1 MLQAEVA
8 LEAWSLIQPSG
19 TSAPAPVLGASLP
32 HLDRL
37 QLSDDGFNQAISICS
52 APQIGTT
59 GDVEFLSFWRAL
71 GEAKCSH
78 GKSYSEGPVSEALE
92 TDDMLTSEGM
102 GPDRDRLIRELEEV
116 RDELLDRFEAG
127 PGLPELPATVLRD
140 VVKSI
145 RQRSVAPEF
154 WGHLLG
160 EICIDQGVLSVS
172 EVTMVLLTWLREA
185 AGWQPIEPS
194 RTVSGTASASAT
206 LATSAT
212 SASGS
217 EDQELTMLAGHLRQA
232 LDLGMG
238 PSPPP
243 MAESMYASK
252 GLGLRRPDVDSL
264 AAEALDQVEA
274 EALGD
279 SDPPV
284 AQSGKSNGSGYADVE
299 KANMRTAMLSLSAD
313 IRAGGGAPECKAGW
327 MRSAMLP
334 LTPSPGAPE
343 PPATQPTCGTQEDGT
358 TLTRPLIASLD
369 KEDVEHLR
377 RLRQFSDSDLRHPCA
392 GEVAEKPAR
401 ERAFIR
407 SAMLPLS
414 TTGFSGEVDAGWP
427 VFVHIYDVTQ
437 EVGIRRLNKVLAN
450 KRLPVKFGGVF
461 HAGVEA
467 YFLRAGGLPDD
478 GIASK
483 PPMGYN
489 SWNDLECRPSEAKL
503 KAIADKIEHVGLLAL
518 GYEYIVVDDCWMIS
532 RAADGTLMADRKAFP
547 SGMKELGDYLHGLG
561 FKYGIYTDRGYKT
574 CASRPASMGHEAED
588 GRLFGSWG
596 VDFVKN
602 DGCVDP
608 ECGDTMEGYPE
619 SGKCDDK
626 GKRAALRKYRLL
638 AEALNQ
644 SGRPI
649 VHSICGWNP
658 WYAPVG
664 RQIGHLWHLCRSV
677 RVCLHAHPT
686 LFGSML
692 TWLVAPVLLSYYSFG
707 EAVELHK
714 YAEDAPGRRHVSG
727 PEAPALLRSERR
739 AIAVSDQGEPSGL
752 NEELLQ
758 LESEVSSY
766 EKSAAEDSAVESDE
780 DAPKVVACAGTVQGA
795 VPQGFEYPENYP
807 SDPAWTVKD
816 IWNSN
821 KRGFYGPGVANARY
835 AAVTLAEH
843 QPMGGYYY
851 IVFGD
856 RLPNQTAEMKL
867 DLPMSDCEFGDA
879 AKVYMRTGSRP
890 DSEPRASGNLTTTW
904 NGTTW
909 RLYENPAAPRPAPK
923 EEEEE
928 STIFPFIKFPSLDA
942 ASNLTTKHPDHT
954 AFANKTPEEAVP
966 PDPFVIKI
974 KGLSAPATTT
984 GEASLHNDVSQI
996 KQTLQEVWQ
1005 EIQTLKLA
1013 GGNVEGLSDNIPSG
1027 FDPEEDVVNIK
1038 DLYLAGRLHPKKGH
1052 FQIDA
1057 DGSSS
1062 IHEDGVN
1069 LRLDPGTFPSPL
1081 SGDNDLYMNL
1091 AGYSC
1096 SKFWGTLRITK
1107 DRPEGAKG
1115 ITFFAFQDNKTVASV
1130 LVGGKVKRD
1139 FGFQYRLNPKANNM
1153 TIRVHDHGTPDKDF
1167 FEVEAYLSCKV
1178 DCGGRALDTD
1188 SGSCESL
1195 AHDQVRCELA
1205 ADPHGRPCQWNGASC
1220 LSIAS
1225 GRCSRETLCFEVLDG
1240 YSECTSR
1247 NEGFQSCAQ
1256 RTNEKGTLCGW
1267 KDREQKCF
1275 TSTFNCKALEHCC
1288 ALLLLC
1294 IANFLA
1300 HASKEVSEGTLA
1312 WCQEKQG
1319 MSEELTVE
1327 HECVTADVRDWK
1339 GVYEAAR
1346 VMEKLSL
1353 YHGPHGWNDPD
1364 MLIGSSQGA
1373 KLLLTPAQSRA
1384 QFSLWAVMSAPLML
1398 GANVLKLTDFDLE
1411 TYSNADAIRI
1421 NQDALFESG
1430 RVVHSNCPDY
1440 PSFRTGVK
1448 PDGSPLFEILWPDGG
1463 VNCGRHYAKT
1473 CALCSS
1479 HGRDDCFGDCEWRS
1493 PGNKPPACLPAYKN
1507 DTAKTEVVCGNHK
1520 AASCAD
1526 CPQGHGRTWCNKD
1539 CFWFDEGSCVPSS
1552 NPGQA
1557 RIEDRWHPWTVS
1569 IFHAEDKRQCQ
1580 IVWAKTLSGGSTAV
1594 AAVNFAKTP
1603 ANLVLPL
1610 SSVLKP
1616 WQAGVL
1622 VRNLWYGEERVEETS
1637 LNLQLEAE
1645 GGHELLELLD
1655 PDNAPV
1661 NTAARRERPR
1671 PSRRKKATVKSRSPL
1686 TEQVHEVSAQ
1696 STEPATD
1703 GSLEALLARAPRSA
1717 LEDLVR
1723 QSIRGHSSVTIED
1736 LLRRWPPEPD
1746 EPGTSVLRPPESM
1759 PTWLVNGE
1767 EWSYGATETQE
1778 EPGVNQNRPKM
1789 HPDHHYRQTVV
1800 MPCTHLSAVQIKE
1813 MTEQLSR
1820 EYPGPAYDLLRRN
1833 CCHFADDFCQRL
1845 GVGRIPSWV
1854 YRLARIAARIENFL
1868 QAAQRIRTPC

>member
-19 TSAPAPVLGASLP
+19 TSVPAPALGASLP
-32 HLDRL
+32 RLDRL
-37 QLSDDGFNQAISICS
+37 QLGDDSFDQAISICS

-71 GEAKCSH
+71 SEAQSSH
-78 GKSYSEGPVSEALE
+78 GKPYSEGPVSEAE
-92 TDDMLTSEGM
+92 TDAVLTCEGM

-116 RDELLDRFEAG
+116 RDELLDRLEAGAG
-127 PGLPELPATVLRD
+127 PGLPGLPGSVLRD
-140 VVKSI
+140 AVKSI
-145 RQRSVAPEF
+145 RERSLAPEF
-154 WGHLLG
+154 WGQLLC
-160 EICIDQGVLSVS
+160 EIRIDEGVLSVS

-185 AGWQPIEPS
+185 AGWQPIESS
-194 RTVSGTASASAT
+194 RTVSGT
-206 LATSAT
+206 T
-212 SASGS
+212 SASGTS
-217 EDQELTMLAGHLRQA
+217 VSGAEDQELTMLAGHLRQA
-232 LDLGMG
+232 LDLGIG

-243 MAESMYASK
+243 MAMPDCMYAGK
-252 GLGLRRPDVDSL
+252 GLPLPSPGPGLRRPNVDSL
-264 AAEALDQVEA
+264 AVEALDQVEA
-274 EALGD
+274 AEASGD

-284 AQSGKSNGSGYADVE
+284 APSGKSSGSGYADVE

-313 IRAGGGAPECKAGW
+313 ICAGAVAPECKAGW
-327 MRSAMLP
+327 MRSAVLP
-334 LTPSPGAPE
+334 LAPSPGATE
-343 PPATQPTCGTQEDGT
+343 PPAAPAAPPTCDTQDST
-358 TLTRPLIASLD
+358 TMTRPLSESLD

-377 RLRQFSDSDLRHPCA
+377 RLRQLSDSDLRQLCA
-392 GEVAEKPAR
+392 GEVAGKTAR

-407 SAMLPLS
+407 SAMLPLGLGS
-414 TTGFSGEVDAGWP
+414 EVEIAGFP

-467 YFLRAGGLPDD
+467 YFLGAGGLPDD

-626 GKRAALRKYRLL
+626 GKRAAVRKYRLL
-638 AEALNQ
+638 AEALNR

-664 RQIGHLWHLCRSV
+664 RQIGHLWR
-677 RVCLHAHPT
+677 
-686 LFGSML
+686 
-692 TWLVAPVLLSYYSFG
+692 
-707 EAVELHK
+707 
-714 YAEDAPGRRHVSG
+714 
-727 PEAPALLRSERR
+727 
-739 AIAVSDQGEPSGL
+739 
-752 NEELLQ
+752 
-758 LESEVSSY
+758 
-766 EKSAAEDSAVESDE
+766 
-780 DAPKVVACAGTVQGA
+780 
-795 VPQGFEYPENYP
+795 
-807 SDPAWTVKD
+807 
-816 IWNSN
+816 
-821 KRGFYGPGVANARY
+821 
-835 AAVTLAEH
+835 
-843 QPMGGYYY
+843 
-851 IVFGD
+851 
-856 RLPNQTAEMKL
+856 
-867 DLPMSDCEFGDA
+867 
-879 AKVYMRTGSRP
+879 
-890 DSEPRASGNLTTTW
+890 
-904 NGTTW
+904 
-909 RLYENPAAPRPAPK
+909 
-923 EEEEE
+923 
-928 STIFPFIKFPSLDA
+928 
-942 ASNLTTKHPDHT
+942 
-954 AFANKTPEEAVP
+954 
-966 PDPFVIKI
+966 
-974 KGLSAPATTT
+974 
-984 GEASLHNDVSQI
+984 
-996 KQTLQEVWQ
+996 
-1005 EIQTLKLA
+1005 
-1013 GGNVEGLSDNIPSG
+1013 
-1027 FDPEEDVVNIK
+1027 
-1038 DLYLAGRLHPKKGH
+1038 
-1052 FQIDA
+1052 
-1057 DGSSS
+1057 
-1062 IHEDGVN
+1062 
-1069 LRLDPGTFPSPL
+1069 
-1081 SGDNDLYMNL
+1081 
-1091 AGYSC
+1091 
-1096 SKFWGTLRITK
+1096 
-1107 DRPEGAKG
+1107 
-1115 ITFFAFQDNKTVASV
+1115 
-1130 LVGGKVKRD
+1130 
-1139 FGFQYRLNPKANNM
+1139 
-1153 TIRVHDHGTPDKDF
+1153 
-1167 FEVEAYLSCKV
+1167 
-1178 DCGGRALDTD
+1178 
-1188 SGSCESL
+1188 
-1195 AHDQVRCELA
+1195 
-1205 ADPHGRPCQWNGASC
+1205 
-1220 LSIAS
+1220 
-1225 GRCSRETLCFEVLDG
+1225 
-1240 YSECTSR
+1240 
-1247 NEGFQSCAQ
+1247 
-1256 RTNEKGTLCGW
+1256 
-1267 KDREQKCF
+1267 
-1275 TSTFNCKALEHCC
+1275 
-1288 ALLLLC
+1288 
-1294 IANFLA
+1294 
-1300 HASKEVSEGTLA
+1300 
-1312 WCQEKQG
+1312 
-1319 MSEELTVE
+1319 
-1327 HECVTADVRDWK
+1327 VTADVRDWK

-1346 VMEKLSL
+1346 VMEKLSS

-1421 NQDALFESG
+1421 NQDPMFESG

-1463 VNCGRHYAKT
+1463 VNCGRHYAKN

-1552 NPGQA
+1552 NPEQA

-1569 IFHAEDKRQCQ
+1569 IFHAEEKRQCQ

-1637 LNLQLEAE
+1637 LNLQLEAD
-1645 GGHELLELLD
+1645 GGHELLELMD

-1661 NTAARRERPR
+1661 NTAARERPR
-1671 PSRRKKATVKSRSPL
+1671 PSRRKKSTVKSRSPL
-1686 TEQVHEVSAQ
+1686 LEQVREVSAQ
-1696 STEPATD
+1696 PTEPATD

-1723 QSIRGHSSVTIED
+1723 HSIRGHSSVTIED

-1746 EPGTSVLRPPESM
+1746 EPGTSVLPPESM

-1767 EWSYGATETQE
+1767 EWSYGATETEE
-1778 EPGVNQNRPKM
+1778 EPGVNRSRPKM

-1813 MTEQLSR
+1813 MTEQLSQ